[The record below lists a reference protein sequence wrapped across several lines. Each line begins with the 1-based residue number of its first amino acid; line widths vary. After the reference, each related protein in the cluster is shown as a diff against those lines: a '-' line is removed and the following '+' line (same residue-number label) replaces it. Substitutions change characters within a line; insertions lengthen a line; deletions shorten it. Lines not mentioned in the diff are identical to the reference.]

1 MSENVPVILARR
13 RFLVTMSVSAVLLA
27 LNACTPGSSPTVP
40 GVPTGVTAPTQPV
53 VPLPPSPQPQT
64 APPVGVASASTPG
77 SGMAT
82 APMMPMINTAAS
94 ATRPA
99 TSGSAVSSPAVS
111 GSAASASSVG
121 GTARPMTT
129 SVGATTM
136 SGTAPAASTGASTT
150 VASTTASGQATGQTL
165 VIKAVDYGF
174 QTMGSIPG
182 GLTTIQLQN
191 LGKEP
196 HQAQLGRLKD
206 GVTYDQFV
214 AAAKSDLANNGN
226 TSDEMVTPVGGP
238 NAVVAGSTCEVI
250 QDLKAGQYVL
260 ICFIP
265 NAMGMSHAAL
275 GMILPLTVT
284 APTGAAVAPPTVNGT
299 ITLKDDNFDLA
310 TLPAG
315 RSLYRVVNGGTQP
328 ADFQLLGIAPG
339 KTLADV
345 TQYVTG
351 LGMSG
356 GAAMMMAVPPPVTG
370 GAGIATLAPGE
381 SGIVVFNLV
390 AGQYA
395 VWTGD
400 PSTGIAQFT
409 VA

>member
-1 MSENVPVILARR
+1 MDENGPVILARR
-13 RFLVTMSVSAVLLA
+13 RFLVMMSVSAVLLA
-27 LNACTPGSSPTVP
+27 LDACTPGSSPTVP
-40 GVPTGVTAPTQPV
+40 GAPTSVAAPTQSV
-53 VPLPPSPQPQT
+53 VPLPSSPQPQT
-64 APPVGVASASTPG
+64 APPANAASASAPG
-77 SGMAT
+77 SSMAT
-82 APMMPMINTAAS
+82 TPMMPTVNTVAS

-99 TSGSAVSSPAVS
+99 TSGTIASSPAVS
-111 GSAASASSVG
+111 GSAASGSPVSA
-121 GTARPMTT
+121 TARPMTT
-129 SVGATTM
+129 TTTASAGAM
-136 SGTAPAASTGASTT
+136 SGTAPAASTGASTM
-150 VASTTASGQATGQTL
+150 VASATAAGQML
-165 VIKAVDYGF
+165 VIKAVDYAF
-174 QTMGSIPG
+174 QTMSSIPG

-191 LGKEP
+191 QGKEL
-196 HQAQLGRLKD
+196 HEAQLGRLNE

-214 AAAKSDLANNGN
+214 AAVKSDLANNGS
-226 TSDEMVTPVGGP
+226 TSNDMATPVGGP

-250 QDLKAGQYVL
+250 QDLKAGPYVFVCL
-260 ICFIP
+260 IP
-265 NAMGMSHAAL
+265 NAMGVPHAAL
-275 GMILPLTVT
+275 GMISPLTVT

-315 RSLYRVVNGGTQP
+315 RSLYRVVNSGTQP
-328 ADFQLLGIAPG
+328 ADLQLLGIAPG
-339 KTLADV
+339 KTLTDV
-345 TQYVTG
+345 TQFVSG

-356 GAAMMMAVPPPVTG
+356 GAGMMAGPLPVTG

>member
-53 VPLPPSPQPQT
+53 VPLPPSPQPPM
-64 APPVGVASASTPG
+64 APPAGVATASAPG

-94 ATRPA
+94 ATRPV

-111 GSAASASSVG
+111 G
-121 GTARPMTT
+121 TARPVTTTTTT
-129 SVGATTM
+129 SAGAGAM

-150 VASTTASGQATGQTL
+150 VASTTASDQATGQTL

-206 GVTYDQFV
+206 GVTYDQFL
-214 AAAKSDLANNGN
+214 AAVKSDLANNGN
-226 TSDEMVTPVGGP
+226 TSDEMGTPIGGP
-238 NAVVAGSTCEVI
+238 NAVVAGSTGEVI
-250 QDLKAGQYVL
+250 QDLKAGQHVL

-284 APTGAAVAPPTVNGT
+284 APTGVAVAPPTVNGT

-328 ADFQLLGIAPG
+328 ADFQLLGIASG

-356 GAAMMMAVPPPVTG
+356 GAAMMMAGPPPVTG

-390 AGQYA
+390 AGEYA
-395 VWTGD
+395 AWTGD